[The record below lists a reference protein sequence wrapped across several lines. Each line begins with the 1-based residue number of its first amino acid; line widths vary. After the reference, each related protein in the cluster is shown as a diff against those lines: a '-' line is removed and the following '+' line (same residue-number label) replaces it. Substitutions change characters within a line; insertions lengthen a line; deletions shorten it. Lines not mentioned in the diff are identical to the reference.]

1 MSDFSRLSD
10 AELFAMAAELQALHD
25 PASLAAWINP
35 AYQIRPHHR
44 YIGERLAALL
54 RPGGK
59 RKLMVFAPPRS
70 GKSELVTKALPLWW
84 LAHHPHH
91 QVVAAAYGSDLA
103 KTWGRDVRRLVR
115 EHGRRIGL
123 TISPEVRTA
132 QAWKLT
138 TGGGMRT
145 VGVGSGLTGHDA
157 DLLICDDPHKDRE
170 EAESKTF
177 RDAVDH
183 WWSSTFITRG
193 SPGTPICLIMTRW
206 HPDDIAGRLLT
217 REGDE
222 WDVIRLPAI
231 ATDTTDPLGRTIG
244 EPLGHPKIPH
254 DDTNAL
260 LAHWGGLQSSLSK
273 RDWFALFQCDP
284 QPAEGALLTLNVIE
298 ASRHRAGEPLPEA
311 VRVAVAVD
319 PSGTSG
325 GDEAGIVAGFLGDD
339 GRCYLTRD
347 ASRQASPTEWA
358 REVALMSYEM
368 TADVVFVETN
378 FGGEMCK
385 LQIQSAWADLEEEGA
400 IPPDVPLPR
409 IDEVR
414 AKYGKR
420 IRAEPVA
427 QYWTQGD
434 IRLVG
439 EHDKLIKQWT
449 TWQPG
454 SRESPGRID
463 ATVYLA
469 QGLLKNTRY
478 SKPEVIEPPVGQSIY
493 ANALDWHT
501 TDLF

>member
-1 MSDFSRLSD
+1 MSD
-10 AELFAMAAELQALHD
+10 AELFHYAAKIEALND
-25 PASLAAWINP
+25 PASLSAWIDP
-35 AYQIRPHHR
+35 TYQVRPHHR
-44 YIGERLAALL
+44 LIGDRLARLR

-59 RKLMVFAPPRS
+59 RKLMIFAPPRS
-70 GKSELVTKALPLWW
+70 GKSELVTKKFPTWW
-84 LAHHPHH
+84 LTHHPHH
-91 QVVAAAYGSDLA
+91 QVVAAAYGSELA
-103 KTWGRDVRRLVR
+103 KNWGRDVRRIVR
-115 EHGRRIGL
+115 EHGHRLGL
-123 TISPEVRTA
+123 AISPEARTA
-132 QAWKLT
+132 QAWKLV

-145 VGVGSGLTGHDA
+145 CGVGSGLTGHDA

-183 WWSSTFITRG
+183 WWTSTFITRG

-206 HPDDIAGRLLT
+206 HPDDIAGRLLA
-217 REGDE
+217 REGHE

-231 ATDTTDPLGRTIG
+231 AVDQHDPLGRDIG

-254 DDTNAL
+254 DDQNAL
-260 LAHWGGLQSSLSK
+260 LAHWHGLQSSLSK

-284 QPAEGALLTLNVIE
+284 QPLEGALLNLSQIE
-298 ASRHRAGEPLPEA
+298 SSRIKPGTPLPEKL
-311 VRVAVAVD
+311 RVAVAVD

-339 GRCYLTRD
+339 GVCYITHD
-347 ASRQASPTEWA
+347 QSRQASPTEWA
-358 REVALMSYEM
+358 REVAIIAHEEA
-368 TADVVFVETN
+368 ADVIFVETN

-385 LQIQSAWADLEEEGA
+385 LQIQAAWSDLEEEGT
-400 IPPDVPLPR
+400 IPPDMPIPR

-427 QYWTQGD
+427 QYWVQGN

-439 EHDKLIKQWT
+439 EHDKLVQQWT

-469 QGLLKNTRY
+469 QGLLKGNQYGPT
-478 SKPEVIEPPVGQSIY
+478 EIIEPFVGQSIY
-493 ANALDWHT
+493 AQADDWN
-501 TDLF
+501 TDQLF

>member
-1 MSDFSRLSD
+1 MSD
-10 AELFAMAAELQALHD
+10 AELYAYAARIQALHD
-25 PASLAAWINP
+25 PASLAAWVNP
-35 AYQIRPHHR
+35 LYQIRPHHR
-44 YIGERLAALL
+44 LIGDRLAKLMRL
-54 RPGGK
+54 GGK

-70 GKSELVTKALPLWW
+70 GKSELVTKMLPLWW

-103 KTWGRDVRRLVR
+103 KNWGRDVRRLVR
-115 EHGRRIGL
+115 EHGTDLGL
-123 TISPEVRTA
+123 AISPEQRTA
-132 QAWKLT
+132 QAWRLVS
-138 TGGGMRT
+138 GGGMRT

-177 RDAVDH
+177 RDAVDD

-206 HPDDIAGRLLT
+206 HPDDIAGRLLA
-217 REGDE
+217 REGHE
-222 WDVIRLPAI
+222 WDIIRLPAI
-231 ATDTTDPLGRTIG
+231 AVDTNDPLGRTIG

-254 DDTNAL
+254 EDQNAL
-260 LAHWGGLQSSLSK
+260 LAHWGSLQSSLSK

-284 QPAEGALLTLNVIE
+284 QPAEGALLTLEQIE
-298 ASRHRAGEPLPEA
+298 ASRHRAGEALPEPM
-311 VRVAVAVD
+311 RVAVAVD
-319 PSGTSG
+319 PSGTAG
-325 GDEAGIVAGFLGDD
+325 GDEAGIVAGFLGAD
-339 GRCYLTRD
+339 GRCYINRD

-358 REVALMSYEM
+358 REVALMSYEL
-368 TADVVFVETN
+368 TADVIFVETN

-385 LQIQSAWADLEEEGA
+385 LQIQAAWSDLEEDGA
-400 IPPDVPLPR
+400 IPPDMPIPR
-409 IDEVR
+409 IEEVR

-427 QYWTQGD
+427 QYWVQGD
-434 IRLVG
+434 ICLVG

-469 QGLLKNTRY
+469 QGLLKGTQLGRT
-478 SKPEVIEPPVGQSIY
+478 EIIEPPIGISIM
-493 ANALDWHT
+493 ADPGDWQT
-501 TDLF
+501 TDLL